1 MKLIIS
7 LRAAFFGSSKKKSR
21 SVTRSEA
28 ASFGSNGTFSE
39 DFQYTPKTVLP
50 PSPGRHL
57 AAAAAKSALVCTSG
71 GDEWRPSSSTDY
83 SSAEREGEGG
93 ITRRELEVVLRRLGP
108 DPPTEEEV
116 EAMLAEADRAGNGS
130 IRLEEIVALG
140 SAFGRPVVPEL
151 RETFAVFD
159 ADGDGKISAEELL
172 AMFVTL
178 GDERCTLEDCRR
190 MIGGVDSD
198 GDGFVCFEDFV
209 RMMDGL
215 R

>member
-1 MKLIIS
+1 MKMIS

-21 SVTRSEA
+21 SVSRSEA
-28 ASFGSNGTFSE
+28 SSFGSNAASSSSE
-39 DFQYTPKTVLP
+39 DSQCTPKTVLP
-50 PSPGRHL
+50 RLPGCHL
-57 AAAAAKSALVCTSG
+57 AAPAAKSAS
-71 GDEWRPSSSTDY
+71 SSSTDY
-83 SSAEREGEGG
+83 PSAEREGEKR

-116 EAMLAEADRAGNGS
+116 VAMLAEADRAGDGS
-130 IRLEEIVALG
+130 IRLEEIVELG
-140 SAFGRPVVPEL
+140 SVVGPPVVPEL

-178 GDERCTLEDCRR
+178 GDEQCTLEDCRR
-190 MIGGVDSD
+190 MIGVVDSD
-198 GDGFVCFEDFV
+198 GDGFVCFQDFV
-209 RMMDGL
+209 RMMDGQ